1 MVVPTIAVSGGKG
14 GTGKSIVATNLA
26 VTFAEKGY
34 KVLLI
39 DADVDA
45 PNVHILM
52 NAQRERIKTVH
63 TFLPVID
70 EGKCIKCGLCAQ
82 ACRAH
87 ALVFVIGK
95 YPYFFP
101 ELCTSCGACEI
112 VCPVKAIS
120 DGQKVMGWI
129 YKGKNYGV
137 NLLMGEL
144 KLGEASAAAVVVD
157 LRELA
162 NEMLEKSNPKY
173 DLAIIDTSPGAHC
186 DVLRSIINT
195 NLVVAVTEPT
205 PFGAHDLKRLIQLA
219 NVANVPV
226 RIVVNRYGISK
237 TDDMIQEV
245 AKETNFPVITRIPYD
260 EFALKAYAMGVP
272 LVKEYPTSSAA
283 KAIKELAEKV
293 EQEVLK

>member
-1 MVVPTIAVSGGKG
+1 MTVPTIAVSGGKG

-26 VTFAEKGY
+26 VSFTEMGY
-34 KVLLI
+34 KVLLV

-120 DGQKVMGWI
+120 DGKKVMGWI
-129 YKGKNYGV
+129 YKGRNYNV
-137 NLLMGEL
+137 DLLMGEL
-144 KLGEASAAAVVVD
+144 KLGEASAAAVVVE
-157 LRELA
+157 LRELV
-162 NEMLEKSNPKY
+162 EEILKKEESKY
-173 DLAIIDTSPGAHC
+173 DLVIIDTSPGAHC

-195 NLVVAVTEPT
+195 NLIVAVTEPT

-219 NVANVPV
+219 NVAKVPV

-237 TDDMIQEV
+237 TDEMIQEV
-245 AKETNFPVITRIPYD
+245 SQETNFPIIARIPYD
-260 EFALKAYAMGVP
+260 EFALKAYARGVP
-272 LVKEYPTSSAA
+272 LVKEYPSSPAA

-293 EQEVLK
+293 RQEVLK